1 MAQGTFG
8 QPEVIQEDLDI
19 LLIGGGMA
27 CCGAGYE
34 IMRWADAAKAE
45 KGVDLK
51 IKLVDK
57 AAMDRS
63 GAVAQG
69 LSAINTYIGSE
80 QDPADYARMVSNDL
94 MGITRDDLAYDLGR
108 VVDDSVHLFEEWGLP
123 IWKTD
128 AQGVRHDGAHSIGE
142 GLPALKDGGKPVRSG
157 KWQIMIN
164 GESYKWIVAEAA
176 KKALGMDRIQERIFI
191 VKLINDKN
199 DPNRIAGAVG
209 FSTRDH
215 KVIVYKAKAILL
227 AAGGCV
233 NLFRPRSVGEGTGR
247 AWYPVWN
254 AGSTYAMAAEA
265 GAEMTMMEN
274 RFVPARFKDGY
285 GPVGAWFLLFKA
297 KAVNANGEVYMDRN
311 KEMLNDYPP
320 YGLAAVPASCLRNHL
335 MLHEMKEGRGPIY
348 MDTVAALAKLRETL
362 SPKEVKHLEAEAWE
376 DFLDMC
382 IGQCGIWVGEN
393 IEPEKKNSEL
403 MPTEPY
409 LLGSH
414 SGCCGIW
421 VSGPDDLGAPTDEEH
436 DDKGKVPA
444 HLPKGWHWGY
454 RSMTTVKGLFTA
466 GDGVGASGHKFSSGS
481 HAEGRLAAKAMVK
494 YCVDNK
500 DYKPELDTPVD
511 QLVADIYRP
520 VKTFLE
526 HKDYTTAIDVN
537 PHYIT
542 PKMLQFRLQKIMDE
556 YVAGV
561 ATYYTTN
568 DKMLKVA
575 EEKLEMLKEDS
586 LKMRAKDLH
595 ELLRAWENYHR
606 VLTAEAHM
614 KHIQFREE
622 SRYPGFY
629 YRMDKNFVDE
639 KNWKCFVNSVY
650 DRKSHKWTVFK
661 RKHVDLVDK
670 SKLFKAAAH

>member
-1 MAQGTFG
+1 MAEGTFG
-8 QPEVIQEDLDI
+8 NPQVIEEEVDI

-27 CCGAGYE
+27 CCGAAYE
-34 IMRWADAAKAE
+34 IMRWIE
-45 KGVDLK
+45 GTDLK
-51 IKLVDK
+51 VKLIDK

-69 LSAINTYIGSE
+69 LSAINTYLGD
-80 QDPADYARMVSNDL
+80 QDPADYARMVANDL

-108 VVDDSVHLFEEWGLP
+108 HVDDSVHLFEEWGLP

-128 AQGVRHDGAHSIGE
+128 ENGERHDGSNRDM
-142 GLPALKDGGKPVRSG
+142 PSLKEGGKPVRSG

-176 KKALGMDRIQERIFI
+176 KKALGTDNIQERVFI
-191 VKLINDKN
+191 VKLVNDKN
-199 DPNRIAGAVG
+199 DPERVAGAIG
-209 FSTRDH
+209 FSVREH
-215 KVIVYKAKAILL
+215 KLHLYKFKACLL

-233 NLFRPRSVGEGTGR
+233 NLFRPRSVGEGSGR

-254 AGSTYAMAAEA
+254 SGSTYAMAAEA
-265 GAEMTMMEN
+265 GAELTMMEN

-297 KAVNANGEVYMDRN
+297 KATNAFGEVYMDKN
-311 KEMLNDYPP
+311 KAMLDQYPP
-320 YGLAAVPASCLRNHL
+320 YGQAAVPASCLRNHL

-348 MDTVAALAKLRETL
+348 MDTPTALGKLAETMTK
-362 SPKEVKHLEAEAWE
+362 KEIKHLEAEAWE

-382 IGQCGIWVGEN
+382 IGQAGVWAGEN
-393 IEPEKKNSEL
+393 IEPEKKPSEL

-421 VSGPDDLGAPTDEEH
+421 VSGPTDLGAPPE
-436 DDKGKVPA
+436 
-444 HLPKGWHWGY
+444 WSWGY

-494 YCVDNK
+494 FALDNK
-500 DYKPELDTPVD
+500 DWKPELDTSID
-511 QLVADIYRP
+511 ELVEEIYRP
-520 VKTFLE
+520 VRTFLE
-526 HKDYTTAIDVN
+526 HKDYTTAIDIN

-556 YVAGV
+556 YCAGV
-561 ATYYTTN
+561 ATWYQTN
-568 DKMLKVA
+568 AHMLQVC
-575 EEKLEMLKEDS
+575 EDKLEMLKEDS

-606 VLTAEAHM
+606 IITAEAHM

-629 YRMDKNFVDE
+629 YRMDHNYVDE
-639 KNWKCFVNSVY
+639 ENWKCFVNSTY
-650 DRKSHKWTVFK
+650 DRKSKQWSLKKVPY
-661 RKHVDLVDK
+661 VDLVAK
-670 SKLFKAAAH
+670 PTAKT

>member
-1 MAQGTFG
+1 MAGTFEA
-8 QPEVIQEDLDI
+8 PEVVQEEVDI
-19 LLIGGGMA
+19 LMIGGGMA

-34 IMRWADAAKAE
+34 IMRWADAVKAE
-45 KGVDLK
+45 KGIDLK

-69 LSAINTYIGSE
+69 LSAINTYIGD

-108 VVDDSVHLFEEWGLP
+108 CVDDSVHLFEEWGLP

-128 AQGVRHDGAHSIGE
+128 EKGERHDGSK

-176 KKALGMDRIQERIFI
+176 KKALGMENIQERIFI
-191 VKLINDKN
+191 VRLINDKN
-199 DPNRIAGAVG
+199 DPNRVAGAAG
-209 FSTRDH
+209 FSVRDNTLY
-215 KVIVYKAKAILL
+215 IYKFKACLL
-227 AAGGCV
+227 VCGGAV
-233 NLFRPRSVGEGTGR
+233 NVFRPRSVGEGGGR

-297 KAVNANGEVYMDRN
+297 QATNANGEVYMVKN
-311 KEMLNDYPP
+311 KELLNDYPP
-320 YGLAAVPASCLRNHL
+320 YGQAAVPASCLRNHL
-335 MLHEMKEGRGPIY
+335 MLKEMKEGRGPIY
-348 MDTVAALAKLRETL
+348 MDTVTALAKLRETL
-362 SPKEVKHLEAEAWE
+362 SPREVKHLEAEAWE

-421 VSGPDDLGAPTDEEH
+421 VSGPTDLGAPTDEEH
-436 DDKGKVPA
+436 ADKGKIPA
-444 HLPKGWHWGY
+444 HLPKGWSWGY

-481 HAEGRLAAKAMVK
+481 HAEGRMCAKSMVQ

-500 DYKPELDTPVD
+500 DLKPEFSETAEEIAALIWNPVRNY
-511 QLVADIYRP
+511 L
-520 VKTFLE
+520 T

-575 EEKLEMLKEDS
+575 EEKLVFLKEDAQ
-586 LKMRAKDLH
+586 KMRAKDLH

-606 VLTAEAHM
+606 ILTAEAHM
-614 KHIQFREE
+614 QHILFREE

-650 DRKSHKWTVFK
+650 DKTTHKWNCFK
-661 RKHVDLVDK
+661 RAHVDIVDK
-670 SKLFKAAAH
+670 SKLFKA

>member
-1 MAQGTFG
+1 MAGEFG
-8 QPEVIQEDLDI
+8 NPEVIQEEVDI

-27 CCGAGYE
+27 NCGAAYE
-34 IMRWADAAKAE
+34 VVRWADAAKAE
-45 KGVDLK
+45 AGVNLK

-69 LSAINTYIGSE
+69 LSAINTYIGTE

-108 VVDDSVHLFEEWGLP
+108 HVDDSVHLFEEWGLP

-128 AQGVRHDGAHSIGE
+128 ENGERHDGSK

-176 KKALGMDRIQERIFI
+176 KKALGMDRIEERIFI
-191 VKLINDKN
+191 VKLVNDKN
-199 DPNRIAGAVG
+199 DKNRIAGAVG
-209 FSTRDH
+209 FSTRDNTVH
-215 KVIVYKAKAILL
+215 VYKAKAILL

-233 NLFRPRSVGEGTGR
+233 NIFRPRSVGEGTGR

-265 GAEMTMMEN
+265 GAELTMMEN

-297 KAVNANGEVYMDRN
+297 QAVNANGEVYMVKN
-311 KEMLNDYPP
+311 KELLNDYPP
-320 YGLAAVPASCLRNHL
+320 YGQAAVPASCLRNHL
-335 MLHEMKEGRGPIY
+335 MLKEMKEGRGPIY
-348 MDTVAALAKLRETL
+348 MDTVTALAKLRETL
-362 SPKEVKHLEAEAWE
+362 SPREVKHLEAEAWE

-382 IGQCGIWVGEN
+382 VGQCGIWVGEN
-393 IEPEKKNSEL
+393 VEPEKKNSEL

-421 VSGPDDLGAPTDEEH
+421 VSGPEDLGAPKEEAH
-436 DDKGKVPA
+436 PDKAKIPA
-444 HLPKGWHWGY
+444 HLPSGWNWGY

-481 HAEGRLAAKAMVK
+481 HAEGRLCAKAMVK
-494 YCVDNK
+494 YCIDNK
-500 DYKPELDTPVD
+500 DLKVELDTPVE
-511 QLVADIYRP
+511 QLVEEIYKP
-520 VKTFLE
+520 VRNFLE
-526 HKDYTTAIDVN
+526 FKDYTTAIDIN

-568 DKMLKVA
+568 GHMLKVA
-575 EEKLEMLKEDS
+575 EEKLEMLKEDAQ
-586 LKMRAKDLH
+586 KMRAKDLH

-606 VLTAEAHM
+606 ILTAEAHM

-629 YRMDKNFVDE
+629 YRADKNFVDE
-639 KNWKCFVNSVY
+639 QNWHCFVNSVY
-650 DRKSHKWTVFK
+650 DKTTHQWNCFK
-661 RKHVDLVDK
+661 RAHVDLVDK
-670 SKLFKAAAH
+670 SKLFKPAAH

>member
-1 MAQGTFG
+1 MAGEFG
-8 QPEVIQEDLDI
+8 NPEVIQEEVDI

-34 IMRWADAAKAE
+34 VMRWADAAKAE
-45 KGVDLK
+45 LGMDLK

-108 VVDDSVHLFEEWGLP
+108 NVDDSVHLFEEWGLP

-128 AQGVRHDGAHSIGE
+128 ENGERHDGAQ

-164 GESYKWIVAEAA
+164 GESYKWIVAEAT
-176 KKALGMDRIQERIFI
+176 KKALGMDRIEERIFI
-191 VKLINDKN
+191 VKLVNDKN

-215 KVIVYKAKAILL
+215 KVVVYKAKAILL

-233 NLFRPRSVGEGTGR
+233 NIFRPRSVGEGTGR

-265 GAEMTMMEN
+265 GAELTMMEN

-297 KAVNANGEVYMDRN
+297 QAVNAYGEVYMVKN
-311 KEMLNDYPP
+311 KELLNDYPP
-320 YGLAAVPASCLRNHL
+320 YGQAAVPASCLRNHL
-335 MLHEMKEGRGPIY
+335 MLKEMKEGRGPIY
-348 MDTVAALAKLRETL
+348 MDTVTALAKLRETL
-362 SPKEVKHLEAEAWE
+362 TPREVKHLEAEAWE

-382 IGQCGIWVGEN
+382 VGQCGIWVGEN

-421 VSGPDDLGAPTDEEH
+421 VSGPTDVGAPTSEDH
-436 DDKGKVPA
+436 ADADKIPA
-444 HLPKGWHWGY
+444 HLPKGWNWGY
-454 RSMTTVKGLFTA
+454 RSMTTVNGLFTA

-481 HAEGRLAAKAMVK
+481 HAEGRMCAKSMVK
-494 YCVDNK
+494 YCIDNK
-500 DYKPELDTPVD
+500 DFKPELDTSVE
-511 QLVADIYRP
+511 QLVEDIYKP
-520 VKTFLE
+520 VRTFLE
-526 HKDYTTAIDVN
+526 FKDYTTAIDVN
-537 PHYIT
+537 PNYIT

-568 DKMLKVA
+568 ANMLGVA
-575 EEKLEMLKEDS
+575 EEKLNMLKEDAE
-586 LKMRAKDLH
+586 KMRAKDLH

-606 VLTAEAHM
+606 ILTAEAHM
-614 KHIQFREE
+614 KHIQFRQE

-639 KNWKCFVNSVY
+639 ENWHCFVNSVY
-650 DRKSHKWTVFK
+650 DKNSKQWNCFK
-661 RKHVDLVDK
+661 RAHVDIVDK
-670 SKLFKAAAH
+670 SKLFKPAAH